1 MDETQREA
9 EIQRV
14 KAQFT
19 RKASRAVLDG
29 TRPPEDP
36 YASSFGRVWLTL
48 PGETWPRS
56 NGKPM
61 LPLAQ
66 FNLAEMPYCPEN
78 LSDIALITVFIDQ
91 DELPTDT
98 LNGDGWLLRA
108 YSSLEGLVLIQDHPP
123 VSPINPC
130 SIEWELI
137 AEDYPSSDDASNL
150 GISDLMNE
158 HEDEGYAEL
167 FATQQGTKIGG
178 WPFGVQ
184 CEVLWPLA
192 VRATATPE
200 YAFQIDTEQEA
211 RWMWG
216 DVGFGY
222 FGRGAGDHR
231 DVWAMEWQCY

>member
-1 MDETQREA
+1 MDEMQREA

-14 KAQFT
+14 KAQFS
-19 RKASRAVLDG
+19 RKASQAVLDG
-29 TRPPEDP
+29 TGPPEAP
-36 YASSFGRVWLTL
+36 SASCFGRIRLAL
-48 PGETWPRS
+48 PGETWPVS
-56 NGKPM
+56 SGKPM

-66 FNLAEMPYCPEN
+66 FNLAEMPYRPDN
-78 LSDIALITVFIDQ
+78 LSNIALITVFIDQ

-108 YSSLEGLVLIQDHPP
+108 YSSLDDLVRIQDQPP
-123 VSPINPC
+123 TSLINPC
-130 SIEWELI
+130 SIQWEMI
-137 AEDYPSSDDASNL
+137 AEDYPSSDDASSL
-150 GISDLMNE
+150 GISDLMNKD
-158 HEDEGYAEL
+158 EDEGHSEL

-178 WPFGVQ
+178 LPFGVQ

-192 VRATATPE
+192 VRDTAKPE

-222 FGRGAGDHR
+222 FGRGTGEHR
-231 DVWAMEWQCY
+231 DVWVLEWQCY